1 MSEARV
7 GWTPPPRPH
16 PYPSNLQ
23 YVPLLDGQL
32 TAVARLEVIITQ
44 GPLSRRLRPLGLS
57 FWFLVWVTEE
67 KGKSWGVRRQPGS
80 LTVLG
85 L

>member
-1 MSEARV
+1 MDS
-7 GWTPPPRPH
+7 TSSPPPLLL
-16 PYPSNLQ
+16 YLQ

-44 GPLSRRLRPLGLS
+44 GPLSRQLRPLGLS

-67 KGKSWGVRRQPGS
+67 KGKSWGVRRQPAS
-80 LTVLG
+80 LCWAFRS
-85 L
+85 